1 MANVIEPCCADRQMP
16 HLLREERGH
25 GVLFQTQGD
34 VTLKHLMNA
43 VMLMSGD
50 RPRTLTIAVPE
61 LTERMQRTVG
71 KYMRLEWVKTL
82 RLLTSEECRVKSEE
96 FAATVK
102 SEAPEAEIE
111 LAVADQPDG
120 LLMFTGPDGTVAI
133 QGDILD
139 HVEPGLRLYAAVFGR
154 TEGNGVRSV
163 ADSFNAYFRSRRV
176 ELSETITKAITKTE
190 STETEVKEEKTKTKT
205 KTKKAKDNEKSNQV
219 VEEPQAAPT
228 AAAQA
233 E

>member
-1 MANVIEPCCADRQMP
+1 MANIIEPCCADRQLP

-71 KYMRLEWVKTL
+71 KYIRLEWVKTL

-96 FAATVK
+96 FAAAVK

-111 LAVADQPDG
+111 LAIADQPDG
-120 LLMFTGPDGTVAI
+120 LLMFTGPDGTVVI
-133 QGDILD
+133 QGEILD
-139 HVEPGLRLYAAVFGR
+139 HTEPGLRLYAAVFGR
-154 TEGNGVRSV
+154 TEGNGVRSIT
-163 ADSFNAYFRSRRV
+163 DSLNAYFRSRRV
-176 ELSETITKAITKTE
+176 EVHTETTE
-190 STETEVKEEKTKTKT
+190 STERETKTKTKT
-205 KTKKAKDNEKSNQV
+205 KTKKAKDDEKSNQV

-228 AAAQA
+228 AAAPA